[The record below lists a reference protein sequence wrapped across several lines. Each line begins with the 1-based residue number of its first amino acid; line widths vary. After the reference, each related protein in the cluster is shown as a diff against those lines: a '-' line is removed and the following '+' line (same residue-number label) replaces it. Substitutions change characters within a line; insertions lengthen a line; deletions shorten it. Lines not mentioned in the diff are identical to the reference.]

1 MSQLAHGLNEPVG
14 SDGEELSRSD
24 SLRATDKK
32 AGEKKRASRVGSR
45 SVSKLSAAQLARKR
59 ANDREAQ
66 RNIRLR
72 TKEHIER
79 LEARVEELTNGR
91 HNEVELEEARRR
103 NEALELEVRQL
114 SEDLAQLR
122 DDDSSG
128 PDRSN
133 EYTFPNNAKISSP
146 SARNIPL
153 GVSTTRSI
161 NSCDFEAP
169 WYHPA
174 TSRNS
179 IRTHTHP
186 SSTLF
191 APIDGVSQAPE
202 PASAGSLDENSHFPY
217 FGPNSSASLNDA
229 GNWTPRS
236 LPSDAVQSTN
246 LVAISG
252 QAQPQPTFQQTPSS
266 SIIISS
272 QAISPPLPPFD
283 ALQPWALP
291 ILNTSLPT
299 CGVDTLL
306 LNIIR
311 TQKGIAR
318 QGAPESDII
327 GPPQPSMKA
336 LIYPNDQSPTHI
348 ISTMISRLLTNLAV
362 RGLPERAGCLYL
374 MYHICQWQICPSSS
388 TYGNLTDWT
397 SPRTSQLIT
406 PHPVW
411 ADSIFW
417 GKLKDRVIEKQDL
430 YANEEFQNAYILC
443 INVNWPRPDLE
454 AFRFEGNDIFVT
466 EEFENHIKTLS
477 NWSLDERFAARYPEL
492 APLVKISGVGGVGQL
507 GLQGPYI

>member
-1 MSQLAHGLNEPVG
+1 MSQLGHGLNEPTG

-24 SLRATDKK
+24 SLRAADKK
-32 AGEKKRASRVGSR
+32 PGEKKRASRAGSR
-45 SVSKLSAAQLARKR
+45 NVSTLSPAQLARKR

-79 LEARVEELTNGR
+79 LEARVEQLISGSQ
-91 HNEVELEEARRR
+91 NEAELEEFRRR

-114 SEDLAQLR
+114 SEALAQPR

-128 PDRSN
+128 PDQPN
-133 EYTFPNNAKISSP
+133 ESTFPNNAEISSP
-146 SARNIPL
+146 STQNIPQ
-153 GVSTTRSI
+153 GAPTTGFM
-161 NSCDFEAP
+161 NSHDFEAP

-174 TSRNS
+174 TSINS
-179 IRTHTHP
+179 IHTHRHP
-186 SSTLF
+186 SGAVF
-191 APIDGVSQAPE
+191 EPIDGVSQE
-202 PASAGSLDENSHFPY
+202 PASVSSLDGDSHFQC
-217 FGPNSSASLNDA
+217 FGPNPSANLNDT
-229 GNWTPRS
+229 GNWIPTS

-246 LVAISG
+246 LAAISG
-252 QAQPQPTFQQTPSS
+252 HAQPQLTLQQTPSS
-266 SIIISS
+266 AIIVAPS
-272 QAISPPLPPFD
+272 QAIPPHLPPFD

-291 ILNTSLPT
+291 ILNTSSPT

-311 TQKGIAR
+311 TQKEIAR
-318 QGAPESDII
+318 QGASESDII

-336 LIYPNDQSPTHI
+336 LIYPNDQNQTHL
-348 ISTMISRLLTNLAV
+348 ISTMISRLLTNLTIK
-362 RGLPERAGCLYL
+362 GLAERAGCLYL
-374 MYHICQWQICPSSS
+374 MYHICQWQIYPSSS

-411 ADSIFW
+411 VDSIFW
-417 GKLKDRVIEKQDL
+417 GKLKDRVIEKQEL
-430 YANEEFQNAYILC
+430 YANEEFQNAYIIC

-454 AFRFEGNDIFVT
+454 AFRFEGNDIFIT

-492 APLVKISGVGGVGQL
+492 APLARISGVGGVGQL
-507 GLQGPYI
+507 GLQGPYV